1 MFVVDGDYFGAEFD
15 ADGGVVVE
23 FELFLEELE
32 EDAGFAH
39 GGVADDD
46 VFEEE
51 GVATHYW

>member
-32 EDAGFAH
+32 QDAGFAH

-51 GVATHYW
+51 GVATHW